1 MKMKKIISLAI
12 IAAIIA
18 FAVPAFAVNTVTNY
32 TGSRTVFSSHDLGKI
47 YVVENTVSFG
57 AGAGSGD
64 IYKCIG
70 VPKGA
75 AVLAVSAEVLTA
87 SSNPTAAF
95 GIGDSGSITQYVGST
110 AATNVAIT
118 AAAYTTQKQ
127 YTSAADDIRLTT
139 TAVCT
144 GGTVRVRAVI
154 ADLSK

>member
-1 MKMKKIISLAI
+1 MKKFLILTILLAVISALTAS
-12 IAAIIA
+12 
-18 FAVPAFAVNTVTNY
+18 AVNTTTNFV
-32 TGSRTVFSSHDLGKI
+32 GNATVMGAKYMKGV

-57 AGAGSGD
+57 TGAGSGD

-70 VPKGA
+70 LPKGA
-75 AVLAVSAEVLTA
+75 AVIAVSAEVLTA
-87 SSNPTAAF
+87 STNAAAAF
-95 GIGDSGSITQYVGST
+95 SIGDSGSATQYIGAT

-144 GGTVRVRAVI
+144 GGTVRVRCVF